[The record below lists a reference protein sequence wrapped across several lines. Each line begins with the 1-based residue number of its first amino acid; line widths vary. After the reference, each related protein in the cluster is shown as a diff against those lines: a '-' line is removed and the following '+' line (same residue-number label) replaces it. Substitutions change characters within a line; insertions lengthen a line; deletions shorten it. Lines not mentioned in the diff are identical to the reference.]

1 MPKPSAPERA
11 QPEQRSAQVPETA
24 AGRRFDAVLAELFP
38 EFSRSR
44 LAEWIKSGDALLDGA
59 QVRPREPVRGGAA
72 VTLSVLL
79 DTRTESEPPDIP
91 LALLYEDAD
100 VFVIAKPAGLVV
112 HRMEERCVGKGV
124 DRTFSSR
131 WSPCHSKKTIYSS

>member
-1 MPKPSAPERA
+1 MSMCLFIFKQKTAYEMRIRDGSSDVCSSDLDTVRMPKPSAPERA

-44 LAEWIKSGDALLDGA
+44 LAEWIKSGDALLDGNA
-59 QVRPREPVRGGAA
+59 VRPREPVRGGEA

-79 DTRTESEPPDIP
+79 DTRTE
-91 LALLYEDAD
+91 AR
-100 VFVIAKPAGLVV
+100 KGVV
-112 HRMEERCVGKGV
+112 KGKGV
-124 DRTFSSR
+124 S
-131 WSPCHSKKTIYSS
+131 

>member
-38 EFSRSR
+38 EFSRSL
-44 LAEWIKSGDALLDGA
+44 LAEWIKSGDALLDGNA
-59 QVRPREPVRGGAA
+59 VRPREPVRGRAA

-79 DTRTESEPPDIP
+79 DTRPDSAPQDIP
-91 LALLYEDAD
+91 LALLPADAD
-100 VFVIAKPAGLVV
+100 VFVLHQPRGPGL
-112 HRMEERCVGKGV
+112 HPRAEEPRCAL
-124 DRTFSSR
+124 
-131 WSPCHSKKTIYSS
+131 PI

>member
-59 QVRPREPVRGGAA
+59 QVRPRAPVRGGEA

-79 DTRTESEPPDIP
+79 DPRTDS
-91 LALLYEDAD
+91 ALGRAACGGRGGYLGA
-100 VFVIAKPAGLVV
+100 VPGGAV
-112 HRMEERCVGKGV
+112 
-124 DRTFSSR
+124 
-131 WSPCHSKKTIYSS
+131 

>member
-11 QPEQRSAQVPETA
+11 QPEQRSAQVPEPA

-44 LAEWIKSGDALLDGA
+44 LAKWIKSGDALLDGNA
-59 QVRPREPVRGGAA
+59 VRPREPVRGGEA

-79 DTRTESEPPDIP
+79 DTRTESEPQDRSEEHTSELQSLMRISYAVFCLKKKNTEKQLSNDHTLSNDI
-91 LALLYEDAD
+91 
-100 VFVIAKPAGLVV
+100 
-112 HRMEERCVGKGV
+112 
-124 DRTFSSR
+124 
-131 WSPCHSKKTIYSS
+131 

>member
-1 MPKPSAPERA
+1 MPNPSAPERT

-44 LAEWIKSGDALLDGA
+44 LAEWIKSGDALLDGNA
-59 QVRPREPVRGGAA
+59 VRQREPVRGGEP

-79 DTRTESEPPDIP
+79 DAQTEAEPQDIP
-91 LALLYEDAD
+91 LVVLHADAD
-100 VFVIAKPAGLVV
+100 VFVIDRPAGLVV
-112 HRMEERCVGKGV
+112 HPGASNPDGTLVNG
-124 DRTFSSR
+124 
-131 WSPCHSKKTIYSS
+131 

>member
-44 LAEWIKSGDALLDGA
+44 LAEWIKSGDALLDGNA
-59 QVRPREPVRGGAA
+59 VRQREPVRGGEA

-79 DTRTESEPPDIP
+79 DTRTEAEPHDIP
-91 LALLYEDAD
+91 LAFLHEDAD
-100 VFVIAKPAGLVV
+100 VFVIDQPRADTHTSELQA
-112 HRMEERCVGKGV
+112 
-124 DRTFSSR
+124 
-131 WSPCHSKKTIYSS
+131 

>member
-59 QVRPREPVRGGAA
+59 QVRPREPVRGGEA

-79 DTRTESEPPDIP
+79 DTRTESEPQDIP
-91 LALLYEDAD
+91 LAIPYRSEEHTSELQSLMRISYA
-100 VFVIAKPAGLVV
+100 VF
-112 HRMEERCVGKGV
+112 
-124 DRTFSSR
+124 
-131 WSPCHSKKTIYSS
+131 

>member
-59 QVRPREPVRGGAA
+59 PVRPREPVRGGQA

-79 DTRTESEPPDIP
+79 DTRTESAPEDMP
-91 LALLYEDAD
+91 LAIPHGDNAGC
-100 VFVIAKPAGLVV
+100 VIKQPAGAG
-112 HRMEERCVGKGV
+112 E
-124 DRTFSSR
+124 
-131 WSPCHSKKTIYSS
+131 

>member
-44 LAEWIKSGDALLDGA
+44 LAEWIKSGAALLDGNA
-59 QVRPREPVRGGAA
+59 VRPREPVRGGAA
-72 VTLSVLL
+72 VPLSALL
-79 DTRTESEPPDIP
+79 DTPHESQPPDITPP
-91 LALLYEDAD
+91 LLPHYPNP
-100 VFVIAKPAGLVV
+100 FVLPHPSRPVV
-112 HRMEERCVGKGV
+112 
-124 DRTFSSR
+124 
-131 WSPCHSKKTIYSS
+131 